1 LARPEFGCMQ
11 ITGRKQ
17 MKMTL
22 LAVVAASAVSL
33 ALASPVSATPADGAA
48 IARIG
53 HQVDPAVN
61 VATKKKKTAAKT
73 CPEGQ
78 EISVRT
84 GKCRPPTSEEK

>member
-1 LARPEFGCMQ
+1 MQ

-22 LAVVAASAVSL
+22 LAVVAAAAVSL
-33 ALASPVSATPADGAA
+33 TLASPASATPADGAA

-53 HQVDPAVN
+53 HQIDPAVN
-61 VATKKKKTAAKT
+61 VAAKKKKTAAKT

>member
-1 LARPEFGCMQ
+1 MQ

-22 LAVVAASAVSL
+22 LAVVAASAMSL
-33 ALASPVSATPADGAA
+33 ALASSASATPADGAA

-61 VATKKKKTAAKT
+61 TATKKKQTAAKT

>member
-1 LARPEFGCMQ
+1 MQ

-22 LAVVAASAVSL
+22 LAVVAASAMSL
-33 ALASPVSATPADGAA
+33 ALASSASATPADGAA

-61 VATKKKKTAAKT
+61 TATKKKKTAAKT

-84 GKCRPPTSEEK
+84 GKCRRPTSEEK